1 MNKTIKNINTG
12 GYISPQVDLHQFIAD
27 TCIMVGS
34 TFSAATLSSSEKYNL
49 EDVSDFWI

>member
-12 GYISPQVDLHQFIAD
+12 GYISPQVDILQFIAD

-34 TFSAATLSSSEKYNL
+34 TFSAATLSSSEKYDL
-49 EDVSDFWI
+49 KHVSDFWI